1 MKLIV
6 REYLQKLIDTIGTPD
21 IKVITGVRRC
31 GKSKLMEQFIDY
43 LRANYENANIIHIN
57 FSLIEFEDLQD
68 YHKLYNYI
76 KSAYKEGL
84 KNFVC
89 IDEVQMCENFE
100 KAINSLHAE
109 ELFDIY
115 LTGSKIGRAHV

>member
-1 MKLIV
+1 M
-6 REYLQKLIDTIGTPD
+6 
-21 IKVITGVRRC
+21 RRS

-43 LRANYENANIIHIN
+43 LRESYEDVNVIHIN

-68 YHKLYNYI
+68 YHKLYNHI
-76 KSAYKEGL
+76 KSAYREEL

-100 KAINSLHAE
+100 KP
-109 ELFDIY
+109 
-115 LTGSKIGRAHV
+115 